1 MLGML
6 YSDSEEFDV
15 ILAFDTGNT
24 ITQLHLMSN
33 YCDKELKN
41 LMTLES
47 VDYGIQQSTPEFIPS
62 SSHNQ
67 KIKVKF
73 LIASRWKVREYSAE
87 FWLHP
92 STTLFKACNTANR
105 QLAYDLNAS
114 SESSNRKLASGSKA
128 VTCDVV
134 FIRPR
139 VLAGDLNQTIGEVV
153 TDQFLCFS
161 NSIDCFR
168 IQDMAE
174 GVMLLQ
180 LAGVGLG
187 LAFFVF
193 FFSGVLWK
201 LFGEK

>member
-1 MLGML
+1 ML

-15 ILAFDTGNT
+15 ILGFDTGNT

-87 FWLHP
+87 FWLQP
-92 STTLFKACNTANR
+92 STTLFEACNTANR

-168 IQDMAE
+168 IQE
-174 GVMLLQ
+174 NSESV
-180 LAGVGLG
+180 
-187 LAFFVF
+187 LAFQVV
-193 FFSGVLWK
+193 GGIIGICLAILILAVACA
-201 LFGEK
+201 

>member
-1 MLGML
+1 MP
-6 YSDSEEFDV
+6 SESEIPD
-15 ILAFDTGNT
+15 
-24 ITQLHLMSN
+24 
-33 YCDKELKN
+33 
-41 LMTLES
+41 
-47 VDYGIQQSTPEFIPS
+47 STPEYIPS

-92 STTLFKACNTANR
+92 STTLFEACNTANR

-168 IQDMAE
+168 IQE
-174 GVMLLQ
+174 NSESV
-180 LAGVGLG
+180 
-187 LAFFVF
+187 LAFQVV
-193 FFSGVLWK
+193 GGIIGICLAILILAVACA
-201 LFGEK
+201 